1 MLFICLLHYLLGFS
15 LVYLLYTW
23 VGPLHVLMNLLLL
36 IKKKNNCHF
45 WLLQAHAASAVL
57 NFSENC
63 TPDIL
68 TPYLD
73 VIVTKLLVLL
83 QVYDHPRHHQPTL
96 SMCLLVYVVLFDYG
110 IQKCVYGTLNISTEN
125 VLGPFDFLSFFL

>member
-1 MLFICLLHYLLGFS
+1 MS
-15 LVYLLYTW
+15 
-23 VGPLHVLMNLLLL
+23 
-36 IKKKNNCHF
+36 
-45 WLLQAHAASAVL
+45 QAHAASAVL

-83 QVYDHPRHHQPTL
+83 QVYDHPRHQPTL
-96 SMCLLVYVVLFDYG
+96 SMCSLVYIVLFDYS
-110 IQKCVYGTLNISTEN
+110 IQKCVHRTLNISTED
-125 VLGPFDFLSFFL
+125 VLGTV

>member
-1 MLFICLLHYLLGFS
+1 MFVVC
-15 LVYLLYTW
+15 
-23 VGPLHVLMNLLLL
+23 
-36 IKKKNNCHF
+36 
-45 WLLQAHAASAVL
+45 LLQAHAASAVL

-83 QVYDHPRHHQPTL
+83 QVYNPPCPQPHL
-96 SMCLLVYVVLFDYG
+96 ELVCTFPYFTV
-110 IQKCVYGTLNISTEN
+110 
-125 VLGPFDFLSFFL
+125 